1 MIKSLLVTSVVGS
14 IIGWHNGDQVNEM
27 LQLVVVEAIACLSMV
42 SLLVDQLVIQVFEL
56 LQAVFIFK
64 KFVDGAFLAGKYL
77 LN

>member
-1 MIKSLLVTSVVGS
+1 MTSVVRGV
-14 IIGWHNGDQVNEM
+14 IGWHNCDQINKV
-27 LQLVVVEAIACLSMV
+27 LQLVVVEATSCLSMV

>member
-1 MIKSLLVTSVVGS
+1 MTSVVRGV
-14 IIGWHNGDQVNEM
+14 IGWHNCDQVNEM
-27 LQLVVVEAIACLSMV
+27 LQLVVIKAILCLPMV

-56 LQAVFIFK
+56 LQAVFILK

>member
-1 MIKSLLVTSVVGS
+1 MTSVVRGV
-14 IIGWHNGDQVNEM
+14 IGWHNGDQVYEM
-27 LQLVVVEAIACLSMV
+27 LQLVVIEAIACLSMV

>member
-1 MIKSLLVTSVVGS
+1 MTSVVRG
-14 IIGWHNGDQVNEM
+14 IIGWHNCDQVNKV
-27 LQLVVVEAIACLSMV
+27 LQLVVVEATSCLSMV

>member
-1 MIKSLLVTSVVGS
+1 MTSVVRGV
-14 IIGWHNGDQVNEM
+14 IGWHNCDQVNEM
-27 LQLVVVEAIACLSMV
+27 LQLVVIKAIPCLPKV

-56 LQAVFIFK
+56 LQAVFILK

>member
-1 MIKSLLVTSVVGS
+1 VTSVVRGV
-14 IIGWHNGDQVNEM
+14 IGWHNCDQVNEM
-27 LQLVVVEAIACLSMV
+27 LQLVVIEATSCLSMV

-64 KFVDGAFLAGKYL
+64 KFVDSAFLAGKYL

>member
-1 MIKSLLVTSVVGS
+1 VTSVVRG
-14 IIGWHNGDQVNEM
+14 IIGWHNCDQVNKV
-27 LQLVVVEAIACLSMV
+27 LQLVVVEATSCLSMV